1 VKEMEYLDTLNEEIR
16 KYFKILSK
24 EFTEFLNDYINTPE
38 MQRQAGISVTCGTIY
53 SKMYNQMWYSSLDHS
68 VAVALIIWNFTK
80 DKKQTISLKLIFL
93 VSSCFM
99 KFILSKVKCELLL
112 IRYLQNTPI
121 TVSYY
126 YFIIFLCKTKCN
138 ID

>member
-1 VKEMEYLDTLNEEIR
+1 MEYLDTLNEEIR

>member
-1 VKEMEYLDTLNEEIR
+1 MEYLDTLNEEIR

-126 YFIIFLCKTKCN
+126 YFIIFLCKNKCN